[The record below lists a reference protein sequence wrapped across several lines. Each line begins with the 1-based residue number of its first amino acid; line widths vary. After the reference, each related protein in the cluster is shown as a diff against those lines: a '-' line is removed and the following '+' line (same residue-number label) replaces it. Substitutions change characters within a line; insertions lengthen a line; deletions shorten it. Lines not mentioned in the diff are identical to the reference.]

1 MRRMALQT
9 VGGMTELHAW
19 DPIQN
24 SSYVVW
30 RDLISMLS
38 VRPGST
44 GRTVVE
50 FDDQTSFEITDSL
63 QDVLLAR
70 AARTAA

>member
-1 MRRMALQT
+1 MALQT

-24 SSYVVW
+24 SGYVVW

-38 VRPGST
+38 VRNGST

-50 FDDQTSFEITDSL
+50 FDDQTSFEVTDGL